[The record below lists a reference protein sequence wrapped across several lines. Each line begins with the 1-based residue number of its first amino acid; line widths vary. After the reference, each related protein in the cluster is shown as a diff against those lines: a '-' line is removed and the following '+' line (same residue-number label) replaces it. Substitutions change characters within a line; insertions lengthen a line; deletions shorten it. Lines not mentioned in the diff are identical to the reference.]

1 MDKAGSERRLT
12 GRAASIAKRRA
23 AAAGGKATHTS
34 AKLDAPTAHQAARRS
49 EPAPARPETTI
60 DAFAPTYAPARREPR
75 RIRQPAVPQGRA
87 QSIQR
92 REQLVRGNPP
102 SQASAQRELDAHTQG
117 LTGRDAAIARRR
129 ALSGVADAK
138 PRVHSSASEPSVSAQ
153 SQSAPR
159 SRAGSRDFI
168 PRSGTEER
176 RTRPARARNPNG
188 KKVAPTR
195 GRLLSMAR
203 RAATADRGKSGIDA
217 LGGRSH
223 SAATTSLMRN
233 AGVSSREIAKRVR
246 EERCTHGKCGD
257 VGPRPSGRIRS
268 NPRTGAPSKV
278 DISETASG
286 QTLTGTKVGRSLRTT
301 GDESGA
307 CSAVTGTEYMGAEL
321 FQEFCGIDP
330 SPAPGRQS
338 ALTLTEHG
346 QPLTGV
352 QVGRSD
358 KVTGDE
364 TGAGRQLTGTPYTS
378 PGPEGAPP
386 KVRASQTFSGG
397 TLTGSMVGRSERMT
411 GDEQGTCQR
420 VTGDEYLSF
429 EHFKGHCQSDPEP
442 VGNKKVGFDTTWRGQ
457 SVTGSQVGRSHRV
470 TGDEPGSC
478 DSVTGTAYL
487 GTEPFAQHCGPAATQ
502 AVAARVA
509 SLRGTPGAAL
519 TGRQPGINGS
529 MTGAAKGACQSIT
542 GTPYLGG
549 DQLFASCGQGLEA
562 TPGSADFPQPLAGG
576 NWDAFS
582 VGTPARTAQ
591 AADRGNQG
599 GRGVT
604 GTRYDEAKSRITGP
618 FNMAS
623 GVVTGTQDFR
633 LQRPGSTGSHGG
645 ARPAPMA
652 MSMALATPAADIP
665 VAAEIEADTEMR
677 SRITG
682 EGLDGGTRITGNDW
696 GRNERVTGT
705 EGTSALSRNP
715 TRRGAPAG
723 PFTGARAYRDAP
735 ERQAPDLHITGG
747 GGNTERG
754 ALVTLSG
761 GARG

>member
-23 AAAGGKATHTS
+23 LAAGGKATHTS
-34 AKLDAPTAHQAARRS
+34 AEIDPPARRPEPTPAPT
-49 EPAPARPETTI
+49 RPEAPI
-60 DAFAPTYAPARREPR
+60 DAFAPTYAPSRREPR
-75 RIRQPAVPQGRA
+75 RARQPEVSQGRA

-92 REQLVRGNPP
+92 RERLTRGGNPS
-102 SQASAQRELDAHTQG
+102 SQAPARRELDARTQG
-117 LTGRDAAIARRR
+117 LSGREAAIARRR
-129 ALSGVADAK
+129 AIAGVADAE
-138 PRVHSSASEPSVSAQ
+138 PQVRSGSSEH
-153 SQSAPR
+153 SAPPPSESR
-159 SRAGSRDFI
+159 SRAGSRKFT
-168 PRSGTEER
+168 PRSVTDER
-176 RTRPARARNPNG
+176 RARASRPRNPND

-203 RAATADRGKSGIDA
+203 RAAMADRGKSGVDA
-217 LGGRSH
+217 LSGH
-223 SAATTSLMRN
+223 SRNAATTSLMRN

-246 EERCTHGKCGD
+246 EERCAHGKCGD
-257 VGPRPSGRIRS
+257 LGPRPSGRTRS
-268 NPRTGAPSKV
+268 NARAGAPPKV
-278 DISETASG
+278 EVSETASG
-286 QTLTGTKVGRSLRTT
+286 QTLTGTRVGRSARTT

-307 CSAVTGTEYMGAEL
+307 CRAVTGTEYMGAEL

-338 ALTLTEHG
+338 AMTLTEHG

-364 TGAGRQLTGTPYTS
+364 TGAGRQLTGTPYTA

-411 GDEQGTCQR
+411 GDEPGTCQR

-429 EHFKGHCQSDPEP
+429 EHFTGHCKSEPEP
-442 VGNKKVGFDTTWRGQ
+442 FGNKKVGFDATWRGQ

-478 DSVTGTAYL
+478 EIITGTAYL
-487 GTEPFAQHCGPAATQ
+487 GTGPFGQHCGPAATQ
-502 AVAARVA
+502 AAAARVQA
-509 SLRGTPGAAL
+509 IRGTPGAGL
-519 TGRQPGINGS
+519 TGRQPGINGA
-529 MTGAAKGACQSIT
+529 MTGGAKGVCQSVT

-549 DQLFASCGQGLEA
+549 DQFFAACGQGAEA

-591 AADRGNQG
+591 AADRSNQS

-633 LQRPGSTGSHGG
+633 LQRPGSAGQRGG
-645 ARPAPMA
+645 ANPAPMA
-652 MSMALATPAADIP
+652 MSMALATPATE
-665 VAAEIEADTEMR
+665 AETPAETDTEPH

-715 TRRGAPAG
+715 TRRGTPAK
-723 PFTGARAYRDAP
+723 PFAGARAYRDAQ
-735 ERQAPDLHITGG
+735 ERQAPEQHITGG